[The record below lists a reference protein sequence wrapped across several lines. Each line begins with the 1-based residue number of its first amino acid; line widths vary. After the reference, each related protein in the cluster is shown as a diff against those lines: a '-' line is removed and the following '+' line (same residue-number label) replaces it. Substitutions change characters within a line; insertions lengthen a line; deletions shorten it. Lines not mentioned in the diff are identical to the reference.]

1 MGKNNLIQLMKEK
14 AAGVGT
20 IVHEIS
26 CVSEAIKYA
35 VDLNRKKK
43 LKILTCPGLDQKDRD
58 SLQDLCKSSGMNL
71 LKEHRYFF

>member
-43 LKILTCPGLDQKDRD
+43 IENP
-58 SLQDLCKSSGMNL
+58 DLSRSGS
-71 LKEHRYFF
+71 KRQGFITGFVQIFRHEFIKRTP